1 MSASFAQRS
10 KNIDQLIQKVSHFAE
25 IEGEHE
31 SIISGLSFHSRISPT
46 ESTHCIYSL
55 GLGLVLQGQKDII
68 IGDKVYQCKQ
78 GHSMLTTIDL
88 PVTSHVVEASFKKP
102 FLALLLLLDLKMVN
116 EVIADLPVK
125 DLPPYSDHTH
135 ESFTVES
142 ADIPLIDAVFRL
154 VKLIDEPVMLPHLAD
169 LIKKEIVI
177 RLLNSSQG
185 VYLRQL
191 VKSGSVNQKIHQIVS
206 WLKNNFAEPIRID
219 DLAERAFMS
228 PSTFRQHFREVT
240 GMSPLQYQKQ
250 LRLQEARHL
259 MLNQNLD
266 AGRAASMVGYESA
279 SQFSREYS
287 RLFGESPQRDI
298 QRMKQNT

>member
-1 MSASFAQRS
+1 MSASFAERS

-55 GLGLVLQGQKDII
+55 GLGLVLQGQKEVI
-68 IGDKVYQCKQ
+68 IGDKVYQCHE

-88 PVTSHVVEASFKKP
+88 PVTSHVVEASLKKP
-102 FLALLLLLDLKMVN
+102 FLALLLLLDLKMIN

-125 DLPPYSDHTH
+125 DLPTFSDDTH
-135 ESFTVES
+135 ESFTVEL
-142 ADIPLIDAVFRL
+142 ADIPLLDVVFRL
-154 VKLIDEPVMLPHLAD
+154 VKLIDEPVMIPHLAD

-185 VYLRQL
+185 IYLRQL

-206 WLKNNFAEPIRID
+206 WLKNNFAQPIRMD
-219 DLAERAFMS
+219 DLAEKAFMS

-266 AGRAASMVGYESA
+266 AGRAASLVGYESA

-287 RLFGESPQRDI
+287 RFFGESPQRDI

>member
-25 IEGEHE
+25 VEGEHE

-46 ESTHCIYSL
+46 ESTHCIYNL

-68 IGDKVYQCKQ
+68 IGDKVYQCRQ

-88 PVTSHVVEASFKKP
+88 PVTSHVVEASLKKP

-116 EVIADLPVK
+116 EVVADLPVK
-125 DLPPYSDHTH
+125 DLPLYSDHTH

-154 VKLIDEPVMLPHLAD
+154 VKLIDEPMMIPHLAD
-169 LIKKEIVI
+169 LIKKEIII

-206 WLKNNFAEPIRID
+206 WLKNNFAQPIRMD

-266 AGRAASMVGYESA
+266 AGRAASLVGYESA